1 MSEYIP
7 KKGDIVKIHHWH
19 GVVLAVYTA
28 KSGQTVLKVQT
39 ARNVFRKLP
48 PELIELTGSPAAVT
62 PATVADLM
70 AEVEQHRRVQDSA
83 IEALLAAIPVAQ
95 PA

>member
-7 KKGDIVKIHHWH
+7 QKGDVIKIHHWH

-28 KSGQTVLKVQT
+28 ETGQTILKVQT

-48 PELIELTGSPAAVT
+48 PELIELTNDPAAIA

-70 AEVEQHRRVQDSA
+70 AEVEQHRRVQNSA
-83 IEALLAAIPVAQ
+83 IEALLAAIPAAQ
-95 PA
+95 PV